1 VVDRQIIWDWNGT
14 LLNDID
20 AALAAAN
27 QMLASRDLPTLT
39 LDRYREIFGFP
50 VRGFYRLAG
59 FRLENEDWDAMAC
72 EFHRIFLSQ
81 PTMRLFDDTIP
92 TLEHFQ
98 KSGYRQVMLSAS
110 KQELLTG
117 MIGQF
122 KLTPYFDA
130 VKGIDTLYGTSK
142 IELGKE
148 LLRQSPI
155 PPERTIMIGDTLHD
169 AEVAAALGTS
179 CILVARGHQSLRRL
193 QTAGVPL
200 TATLSELRV
209 LLGE

>member
-1 VVDRQIIWDWNGT
+1 MVDRQIIWDWNGT

-59 FRLENEDWDAMAC
+59 FRLETEDWDAMAC

-92 TLEHFQ
+92 ALEHFQ

-117 MIGQF
+117 IIGQF

-155 PPERTIMIGDTLHD
+155 PPERTVMIGDTLHD

-179 CILVARGHQSLRRL
+179 CILVARGHQSLGRL
-193 QTAGVPL
+193 QTTGVPL
-200 TATLSELRV
+200 AANLSELRV